1 MAFSLKEYDIIRGKQ
16 IFYELFKDERS
27 FLQEFIEDIESNP
40 QYISEYKRI
49 VSYMEMVA
57 NNNGVPD
64 TKFKPLKG
72 NKDGCKEYEFKSKH
86 LRIYLIH
93 LSPHGKIIILG
104 GYKNQQAEDITK
116 FRSLK
121 KQYLSSLN
129 L

>member
-16 IFYELFKDERS
+16 IFYELLKDEKS
-27 FLQEFIEDIESNP
+27 FLQDFILEIKSNP
-40 QYISEYKRI
+40 QYVSEYKTI
-49 VSYMEMVA
+49 LTYMELVA
-57 NNNGVPD
+57 NNNGVPN

-72 NKDGCKEYEFKSKH
+72 NKDGYNEYEFKSKH

-93 LSPHGKIIILG
+93 LPPHGKIIILG
-104 GYKNQQAEDITK
+104 GYKNQQPEDITK

-121 KQYLSSLN
+121 KQYLISLN